1 VERIKNRYEG
11 TINNVKI
18 IDVAPK
24 EFKKDGKVYPYGL
37 ITFKD
42 NMGDHQYI
50 SCGKD
55 LVDEF
60 KKYIQ
65 ENVNIIYEN
74 NYFNKNKAL
83 ILEENK

>member
-1 VERIKNRYEG
+1 MERIKNRYEG

-37 ITFKD
+37 IRFKD
-42 NMGDHQYI
+42 RMGDHQYI

-65 ENVNIIYEN
+65 ENVNIIFEN

-83 ILEENK
+83 ILEEIK